1 MASFASRILALGV
14 ALLCTNP
21 IAGFVRPPKGKNIA
35 STDKHLSLSQLSRG
49 PARSLLFYKHLD
61 DDERLAERLPL
72 STADIARLSEMRSRQ
87 QTIPIMILDAM
98 LPGQHLEFGSDD
110 PRFGKL
116 IEHVLSEG
124 STEMGMIGLNPHTG
138 SPLNIGVTLTVE
150 KENMNFN
157 PLTRQLTLAAKGR
170 HRFEVQGEPWL
181 DETKSFYMADVEIVD
196 NREESMSDQ
205 DKHMAVDL
213 AERIPTLFESWLRWV
228 VKSGKSTTED
238 MEKRIKVGALRLN

>member
-98 LPGQHLEFGSDD
+98 LPGQHLEFG
-110 PRFGKL
+110 R
-116 IEHVLSEG
+116 
-124 STEMGMIGLNPHTG
+124 
-138 SPLNIGVTLTVE
+138 
-150 KENMNFN
+150 
-157 PLTRQLTLAAKGR
+157 
-170 HRFEVQGEPWL
+170 
-181 DETKSFYMADVEIVD
+181 
-196 NREESMSDQ
+196 
-205 DKHMAVDL
+205 
-213 AERIPTLFESWLRWV
+213 
-228 VKSGKSTTED
+228 
-238 MEKRIKVGALRLN
+238 